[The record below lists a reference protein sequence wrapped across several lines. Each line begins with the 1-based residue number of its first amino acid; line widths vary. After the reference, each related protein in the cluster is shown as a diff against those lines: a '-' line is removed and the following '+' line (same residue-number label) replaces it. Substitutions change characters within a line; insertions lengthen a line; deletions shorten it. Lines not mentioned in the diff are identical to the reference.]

1 MEQQHPTKR
10 HFISSRKKVE
20 PFAHYE
26 YAEFDFWSL
35 GLSRLP
41 VPASTRDRQT
51 QRFRRLQVND
61 ESELGRLFNGQI
73 PRIGAFKNPVH
84 VIHGAA
90 KGRGQAGAVC
100 HQTSGFRGIL
110 GRERLL
116 AVDFCREFDDTH
128 LVDQERSV
136 CEGDD
141 RAWRI
146 VRHGVESQFEIGS
159 AAHVE
164 CLTLETSGLATACVS
179 AEYRGT

>member
-100 HQTSGFRGIL
+100 HQTSGFREFLVGKDCWQSIFAANSMIRTLLTKSVPSAKVTIAL
-110 GRERLL
+110 GGS
-116 AVDFCREFDDTH
+116 
-128 LVDQERSV
+128 SV
-136 CEGDD
+136 MALKVNSKSEAL
-141 RAWRI
+141 R
-146 VRHGVESQFEIGS
+146 
-159 AAHVE
+159 
-164 CLTLETSGLATACVS
+164 TSNA
-179 AEYRGT
+179 